1 MPGETILLMETLNT
15 SPVSAANVKTWT
27 NHDKILSR
35 VKQMIRDASI
45 LSAKLLNNGKAKA
58 EPKC

>member
-1 MPGETILLMETLNT
+1 MTGETILLMKALNT

-35 VKQMIRDASI
+35 VKQMIKDALI
-45 LSAKLLNNGKAKA
+45 LPAKLLNNGKAKA
-58 EPKC
+58 ELKC